1 MMSIQA
7 IESDSA
13 ISVILAENVS
23 RLRSVEPLDLRLS
36 ERSEL
41 GGGRPTFEWVEP
53 TLLLVDESYQRDLS
67 ARSIRL
73 IRKIVAHW
81 DWRRFKPPVVAPVET
96 GLEVIDGQHT
106 AIAAAT
112 HPEIDQIPVMIVK
125 ADERVL
131 RAAAFIGHNRDR
143 IAITPMQM
151 HVAAV
156 TAGSE
161 DALTVEQVCRKAGI
175 ILLKAPPGDGE
186 YNSGET
192 LAVSSITKLID
203 RRGAMRARQILQVLA
218 EAECAPVS
226 AAGIRAVEMLLLDAD
241 FAGKISSAELS
252 QILRDLGPA
261 AVSEAKLFA
270 ATHRIPLWRAL
281 GTVIFR
287 RRRKNGAE
295 SKPSP

>member
-1 MMSIQA
+1 MSIQA

>member
-1 MMSIQA
+1 
-7 IESDSA
+7 
-13 ISVILAENVS
+13 
-23 RLRSVEPLDLRLS
+23 
-36 ERSEL
+36 
-41 GGGRPTFEWVEP
+41 
-53 TLLLVDESYQRDLS
+53 LLLVDESYQRDLS

-73 IRKIVAHW
+73 IRKIVSQW

-106 AIAAAT
+106 AIAAAS
-112 HPEIDQIPVMIVK
+112 HPSIDQIPVMIVR
-125 ADERVL
+125 ADERSH

-161 DALTVEQVCRKAGI
+161 DALTVEQVCRRAGI
-175 ILLKAPPGDGE
+175 SLLKAPPGDGE
-186 YNSGET
+186 YAFGET

-203 RRGAMRARQILQVLA
+203 RRGAMRAREILQVLA

-226 AAGIRAVEMLLLDAD
+226 AAGIRAAEMLLFDPD
-241 FAGKISSAELS
+241 FTGKMTPAEISH
-252 QILRDLGPA
+252 ILRELGPA

-287 RRRKNGAE
+287 RRKKNGSEAK
-295 SKPSP
+295 SLS